1 MRVLQ
6 VISKSEHGGAQ
17 SQVEFL
23 TAGLV
28 ESGNEVAVASSTEGP
43 VLVDA
48 RRRGAEVHVISG
60 LASSSPLHIA
70 RAIRSIRSLI
80 RLERP
85 DVVHCHS
92 SHAGLVTRLAA
103 ASLRTP
109 CVFTAHGLPF
119 KRGVPAARRT
129 VAWFAE
135 LLLARLP
142 ATVVC
147 INEYERSLARR
158 WLRIPAR
165 RLRVIPTSVPDRPLL
180 PAPRRREDTPVVCT
194 VCRLAPPKRV
204 DTLIRA
210 MTLIPEPVSLS
221 VVGEGP
227 AQDDLVELARS
238 LDAEVT
244 FWGDR
249 DDVADI
255 LDAADLFVIC
265 SDHEGAPVSV
275 LEAMRA
281 GLPIVASDLPGL
293 REQLGSGGVFATN
306 TPESFAQAIEALLG
320 CKDQRA
326 ALGAANRNRYV
337 ATFTDQAML
346 STTFDLYKQLVR
358 SAASVGE
365 AKRSSIR

>member
-1 MRVLQ
+1 MRILQ

-23 TAGLV
+23 TAGLIDR
-28 ESGNEVAVASSTEGP
+28 GNEIAVASSTEGP
-43 VLVDA
+43 MLVDA

-60 LASSSPLHIA
+60 LASSSPLQIA
-70 RAIRSIRSLI
+70 RAIRTIRALI
-80 RLERP
+80 CSERP

-92 SHAGLVTRLAA
+92 SHAGIATRLAA

-129 VAWFAE
+129 VAWCAE

-147 INEYERSLARR
+147 VNEYERSLARR
-158 WLRIPAR
+158 WLRIPTR
-165 RLRVIPTSVPDRPLL
+165 RLRVIPTSVPDRPMSRV
-180 PAPRRREDTPVVCT
+180 PHRREDTPVVCT

-210 MTLIPEPVSLS
+210 MTLISEPVSLS
-221 VVGEGP
+221 VVGKGP
-227 AQDDLVELARS
+227 AQDDLVDLAQA
-238 LDAEVT
+238 LNVEVT

-249 DDVADI
+249 DDVAEI
-255 LDAADLFVIC
+255 LEATDLFVIC

-281 GLPIVASDLPGL
+281 GLPIVASDLPGM
-293 REQLGSGGVFATN
+293 REQLGSGGVFAKN
-306 TPESFAQAIEALLG
+306 TPESFAKAIEALLG
-320 CKDQRA
+320 SGDQRA
-326 ALGAANRNRYV
+326 ALGAANRSRYA
-337 ATFTDQAML
+337 ATFTDQVML
-346 STTFDLYKQLVR
+346 STTFDLYEQLIR
-358 SAASVGE
+358 SVSPASE
-365 AKRSSIR
+365 TNRTSMR